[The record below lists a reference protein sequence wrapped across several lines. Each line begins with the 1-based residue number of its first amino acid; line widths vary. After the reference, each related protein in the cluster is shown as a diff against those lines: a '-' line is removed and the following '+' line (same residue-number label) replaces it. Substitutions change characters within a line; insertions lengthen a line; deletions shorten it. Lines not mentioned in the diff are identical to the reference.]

1 MSFARYVALLL
12 PLQLASACSEQA
24 AAPPVEPAN
33 ASVGQNAAEPQ
44 GDERLVLALGDS
56 LYAGYGVDQDESFP
70 AALER
75 ELERRGIPARVVNA
89 GVSGDTSAGGKSRLA
104 FTLDGLPRKPDL
116 ILVGLGANDALRGL
130 DPAQTRANLDA
141 ILAEL
146 QRRDIPILLTGMM
159 APRNMDQAYFRSFDS
174 IYPDLAK
181 KYGAGLDPFFM
192 EGVITNPGLLLKDGL
207 HPNPAGIR
215 KMAERVAPLAAE
227 RLKQD

>member
-1 MSFARYVALLL
+1 MSFARYVGLLL

-33 ASVGQNAAEPQ
+33 ASVGQESAQPQ
-44 GDERLVLALGDS
+44 GEERLVLALGDS
-56 LYAGYGVDQDESFP
+56 LYAGYGVSQAESFP

-75 ELERRGIPARVVNA
+75 ELEERGIPAKVVNA

-104 FTLDGLPRKPDL
+104 FTLDGLDRKPDL
-116 ILVGLGANDALRGL
+116 VLVGLGANDALRGL
-130 DPAQTRANLDA
+130 DPAQTRANLEA

-146 QRRDIPILLTGMM
+146 ERRRIPVVLTGMM

-181 KYGAGLDPFFM
+181 KYGATLDPFFM
-192 EGVITNPGLLLKDGL
+192 EGVIDQPRLLLDDGL
-207 HPNPAGIR
+207 HPNAAGIR
-215 KMAERVAPLAAE
+215 KMAERVAPLAE
-227 RLKQD
+227 QRLKQD